1 MRTTAFILALMAF
14 MVVSTHV
21 QFHGRCGDY
30 RYTIDGKLIS
40 SIDIN
45 SPDTENG
52 INVKTYYK
60 ADEKNGYIW
69 FWIEETEAGR
79 NRIGKY
85 ICLWSRLYELG
96 ADSFGSNKDN
106 PSEIL
111 VRLKSNQQFFF
122 TTIYTTQKKG
132 PQYEV
137 RNKFAI
143 RFKNDREAS
152 AFTDE
157 VRQYIPRNR

>member
-1 MRTTAFILALMAF
+1 MRITLLILVLTTC
-14 MVVSTHV
+14 MVVSAHA
-21 QFHGRCGDY
+21 QFHGHCGDY

-40 SIDIN
+40 SVDVNTNDASN
-45 SPDTENG
+45 S

-60 ADEKNGYIW
+60 VDDKNGYIW

-85 ICLWSRLYELG
+85 TSLWSRLSELG
-96 ADSFGSNKDN
+96 TDSFSKSN

-111 VRLKSNQQFFF
+111 IQLKSNQQFFF
-122 TTIYTTQKKG
+122 TTVYTTQKKG

-137 RNKFAI
+137 RNKIAI
-143 RFKNDREAS
+143 RFKDDQEAS
-152 AFTDE
+152 SFTDE
-157 VRQYIPRNR
+157 VRQYIPKYR